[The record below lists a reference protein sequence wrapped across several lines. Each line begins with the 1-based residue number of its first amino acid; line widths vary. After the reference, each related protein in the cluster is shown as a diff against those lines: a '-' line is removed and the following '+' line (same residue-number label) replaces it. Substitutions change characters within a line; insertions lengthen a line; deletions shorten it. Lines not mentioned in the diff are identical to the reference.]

1 MCVYVCVSVCVGVGV
16 GVGVCVVVGGAWIL
30 KGRVCGGLVTGS
42 PHARSHHHP
51 RMMNPCM
58 RMSVWVYVCGRV
70 RVIDVIIIVSLE
82 IKSSDWFP
90 HILRNII

>member
-58 RMSVWVYVCGRV
+58 RMSVWVYVCVGGGEVCVCV
-70 RVIDVIIIVSLE
+70 RERE
-82 IKSSDWFP
+82 ICECV
-90 HILRNII
+90 LGVGG